1 MAMVGQIAGFVIW
14 LYLLVLTVRAVVS
27 VIPLFVREWRPR
39 GAVLVVAEAVYT
51 VTDPPIK
58 FLRRFIK
65 PVKLG
70 GTSWDLAFLVLYI
83 GLTLV
88 QRVVY
93 VVL

>member
-1 MAMVGQIAGFVIW
+1 MVGQIVGFVIW
-14 LYLLVLTVRAVVS
+14 LYLLVLTVRAVIS
-27 VIPLFVREWRPR
+27 VIPLFVREWQPR
-39 GAVLVVAEAVYT
+39 GVMLVVAEAVYT